1 MIRFYKTRQLMAT
14 LGVLVT
20 ILAFGSSCSKAI
32 VPTADFS
39 VDKNQVVVGETIQ
52 FVDQSSGNPTTWSWD
67 FGDGN
72 TSTEQNPTYSYTA
85 RGTYTVS
92 LKVTN
97 EAGSDGTIKSACVQV
112 MEVPPP
118 AAVFTITDDL
128 GEVFHFT
135 EPAKSIISLAPSNTE
150 IVFAV
155 GAQDILIGRTDFCNF
170 PPEASSIESLGGF
183 STVDKERI
191 VILNPQVVLATS
203 LQNASGDTAWLK
215 EKGIQ
220 VITIDPKTLDDVLD
234 AIILV
239 GKLTGHDAQ
248 AAKIAADMQ
257 RSIDYIHDRTAS
269 LPASQKP
276 RVLHVT
282 WHDPL
287 WVAGADTFTDAL
299 IEIAGGVNIFGDVS
313 DYSQV
318 DMETAVTRN
327 PDLIIVDYGHGSAM
341 GTSYAAISGKDS
353 PFIHTDAYKNDR
365 IYRIDADL
373 VSRAGPRIVEALEL
387 YAKFI
392 HPEIF
397 D

>member
-1 MIRFYKTRQLMAT
+1 MIRFYKTKQLMVVLGILAT
-14 LGVLVT
+14 V
-20 ILAFGSSCSKAI
+20 LAFGSSCAKA
-32 VPTADFS
+32 VAPTADFS
-39 VDKNQVVVGETIQ
+39 VDTSQAAVGEPIQ
-52 FVDQSSGNPTTWSWD
+52 FTDQSTGNPTTWSWD

-72 TSTEQNPTYSYTA
+72 TSTEQNPTYSYTT

-97 EAGSDGTIKSACVQV
+97 EAGSDIMIKSAYVQV
-112 MEVPPP
+112 MEVIPP
-118 AAVFTITDDL
+118 AAAFTITDDL
-128 GEVFHFT
+128 GEVFHFDA
-135 EPAKSIISLAPSNTE
+135 PVKSIISLAPSITE

-155 GAQDILIGRTDFCNF
+155 EAQDILIGRTDFCNF
-170 PPEASSIESLGGF
+170 PPEASSIESVGGF

-191 VILNPQVVLATS
+191 VILSPQVVLATS
-203 LQNASGDTAWLK
+203 LHSASGDTAWLK

-248 AAKIAADMQ
+248 ASEVTTSMQ
-257 RSIDYIHDRTAS
+257 RSIDYIHDRTVS
-269 LPASQKP
+269 LPATQKP

-287 WVAGADTFTDAL
+287 WVAGAHTFTDAL

-313 DYSQV
+313 DYTQV

-327 PDLIIVDYGHGSAM
+327 PEIIIIDYGHGSAM
-341 GTSYAAISGKDS
+341 GASYAAISGKDS
-353 PFIHTDAYKNDR
+353 PFTHTDAYKNDR

-373 VSRAGPRIVEALEL
+373 VSRSGPRIVEALDL